1 MNKLKHCFK
10 SKRLSTIL
18 GIVIAF
24 IVIYLL
30 LILTIKT
37 FDYADKHRCSNMPFE
52 ELKEDSSCD
61 EYWRDINDG

>member
-10 SKRLSTIL
+10 SKRLLTTL

-24 IVIYLL
+24 IVIYLI

-37 FDYADKHRCSNMPFE
+37 FDYVDKQHCLNMPFE

-61 EYWRDINDG
+61 EYWRGE

>member
-10 SKRLSTIL
+10 SKKLLTTL

-24 IVIYLL
+24 IVIYLI

-37 FDYADKHRCSNMPFE
+37 FDYVDKQHCLNMPFE
-52 ELKEDSSCD
+52 ELKEDVNCD
-61 EYWRDINDG
+61 EYWRDINEN